1 MKHTLND
8 IIKIVVKRS
17 QVPDMIRIEIIESG
31 SGIDQNDMAKIS
43 IMLDNPFQNLRTE
56 CSSGM
61 YVYILDSELR
71 RS

>member
-1 MKHTLND
+1 
-8 IIKIVVKRS
+8 
-17 QVPDMIRIEIIESG
+17 MIRIEIIESG